1 MISIEGE
8 EEEEEGGSSHRRIC
22 WLNSTI
28 GNNTQRIKK
37 VLWHLSP
44 IFNKILFRSNIRNRI
59 FEAKYWKKMTYRSIP
74 FELYYLFVTSP
85 WRSSEN
91 SEKFRTKRHID
102 LRGRELFRP
111 QFRRKLG
118 EENSF
123 VRIKYVPYPVS
134 RISRRIS
141 VESKSEHD
149 SIMDPRWPRYI
160 RSITPCVAIQLCR
173 TN

>member
-8 EEEEEGGSSHRRIC
+8 EEGNSHRRIC

-44 IFNKILFRSNIRNRI
+44 IFNKILFRSNRDRI
-59 FEAKYWKKMTYRSIP
+59 FEANVLEKNDVSIDS
-74 FELYYLFVTSP
+74 FRIVLSIRYFSL
-85 WRSSEN
+85 
-91 SEKFRTKRHID
+91 EKFRKFENEIAVSSKV
-102 LRGRELFRP
+102 G
-111 QFRRKLG
+111 RRKFLRS
-118 EENSF
+118 NQ
-123 VRIKYVPYPVS
+123 VRTVS

>member
-8 EEEEEGGSSHRRIC
+8 EEEEEEGSSHRRIC

-44 IFNKILFRSNIRNRI
+44 IFNKILFRSNRDRI
-59 FEAKYWKKMTYRSIP
+59 FEANVLEKNDVSIDS
-74 FELYYLFVTSP
+74 FELHYLFVTSP

-111 QFRRKLG
+111 QFRRKLKKIP
-118 EENSF
+118 SF
-123 VRIKYVPYPVS
+123 ESSTYPVS

-141 VESKSEHD
+141 VESTSEHD

>member
-1 MISIEGE
+1 M
-8 EEEEEGGSSHRRIC
+8 
-22 WLNSTI
+22 
-28 GNNTQRIKK
+28 
-37 VLWHLSP
+37 SP
-44 IFNKILFRSNIRNRI
+44 IFNKILFRSNRNRI
-59 FEAKYWKKMTYRSIP
+59 FEANVLEKNDVSIDSFRSNCIIYSLLLLGEVQKIRKRDR
-74 FELYYLFVTSP
+74 FKSREERTHA
-85 WRSSEN
+85 RG
-91 SEKFRTKRHID
+91 TKRRID

-141 VESKSEHD
+141 VGSKSEHD